1 MLFMPSIREI
11 VDKVDKNWT
20 NIGHVNVGR
29 ELDKLDKS
37 WTNIGQELDK

>member
-1 MLFMPSIREI
+1 MQTMK